1 MKRADAAD
9 LAGSVAVGALAA
21 FALLTLTVTGRD
33 GSPLFGDEDLLEWS
47 VGHRPHAMVA
57 VARALTSTGT
67 GVVPY
72 LLAALAGLLAG
83 RTPRQR
89 GTAVAAALLCLA
101 AGQAVRSGVMT
112 LVARPRPA
120 PRDWVTH
127 ASGWAFPSGHTTTA
141 AVAAGLLALAI
152 LARARR
158 GRAALVALVLTWGV
172 LVGLTR
178 VYLGVHWFSDV
189 LGGWLFALCWLS
201 LCVYAAARLGP
212 RTASGETERSCPPA
226 AGH

>member
-1 MKRADAAD
+1 MKRADTAD

-21 FALLTLTVTGRD
+21 FALLALTVTGRG

-47 VGHRPHAMVA
+47 VGHRPPAMVA
-57 VARALTSTGT
+57 VARAVTFTGT

-72 LLAALAGLLAG
+72 VLAALAGLLAG

-89 GTAVAAALLCLA
+89 GPAVAAALLCLA
-101 AGQAVRSGVMT
+101 AGQAVRYGVMS

-120 PRDWVTH
+120 HRDWVTH

-141 AVAAGLLALAI
+141 AIAAGLLALAI

-158 GRAALVALVLTWGV
+158 GGAALVTLVLTWGA

-201 LCVYAAARLGP
+201 LCVYTAARLARARRPAEPSGP
-212 RTASGETERSCPPA
+212 ARQPQG
-226 AGH
+226 